1 MIKSL
6 IILALLVVLSAGAF
20 LSRPKPADFK
30 PFLKQKMEQDAK
42 SFPGKIWA
50 DFQVDRYVDGC
61 TINDRYLWVTVEK
74 DGKRVYTGAFNH
86 WFGNDPSVASK

>member
-6 IILALLVVLSAGAF
+6 IILVLLLALCAGAF
-20 LSRPKPADFK
+20 LSRPKPAEFK

-42 SFPGKIWA
+42 SLPGKVWA
-50 DFQVDRYVDGC
+50 DFQVDRYVESC
-61 TINDRYLWVTVEK
+61 TITDRLLWVTVEK

-86 WFGNDPSVASK
+86 WFGGEPAPTK